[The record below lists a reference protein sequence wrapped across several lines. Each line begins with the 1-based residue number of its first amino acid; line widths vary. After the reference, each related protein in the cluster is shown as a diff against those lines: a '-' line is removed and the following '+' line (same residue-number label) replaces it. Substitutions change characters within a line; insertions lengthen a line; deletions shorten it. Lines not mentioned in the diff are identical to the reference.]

1 MDQGRAARTCFRR
14 AASLSTRRP
23 HDLRHYRERTPGR
36 RTNHVCTQKHA
47 SGLLLAYKRSVKK
60 PDWKI
65 SGVFVHKTRLTAPS
79 ACTNHVC
86 TSSTTKAKRPRCAG
100 FRVHCL
106 CVQEDTGTTAI
117 LCTLLPGMA
126 EKRPF
131 AGAAYSKTPRY
142 VSIRVH
148 CRSAQE
154 DASTMVIVHCR
165 SGQIP
170 LIAILEIVRPGG
182 GTAPDGNAQGGC
194 ENNLAQTSFVH
205 ENMHLGHLWC
215 TNGRQK
221 SQIRP
226 ISGVFVHKTRLTA
239 PSACTNH
246 VCTSSTT
253 KAKRPRCAGFRVHC
267 LCVQED
273 TGTTAILCT
282 LLPGMAEKRP
292 FAGAAYSKTPR
303 YVSIRVHFRSAHE
316 DAGTMVIVRCRS
328 GQIPLIAVLGAVR
341 PGGGTAPGGST
352 TGWSDTDGSTTD
364 GSAT

>member
-1 MDQGRAARTCFRR
+1 MDQGRAARTCFQR

-47 SGLLLAYKRSVKK
+47 SGPLLAYKRPVKK

-117 LCTLLPGMA
+117 LCTLLPGTM

-142 VSIRVH
+142 ARFRVR
-148 CRSAQE
+148 CRSGQE

-170 LIAILEIVRPGG
+170 LIAILEIVRPGS

-205 ENMHLGHLWC
+205 KNMHQGHFWC

-221 SQIRP
+221 GHNGP
-226 ISGVFVHKTRLTA
+226 ISRSFVHQKQPTTPL
-239 PSACTNH
+239 ACTNR
-246 VCTSSTT
+246 VCATKKRATRTPGQTIGQSRTSLTETS
-253 KAKRPRCAGFRVHC
+253 R
-267 LCVQED
+267 
-273 TGTTAILCT
+273 
-282 LLPGMAEKRP
+282 
-292 FAGAAYSKTPR
+292 
-303 YVSIRVHFRSAHE
+303 
-316 DAGTMVIVRCRS
+316 
-328 GQIPLIAVLGAVR
+328 
-341 PGGGTAPGGST
+341 
-352 TGWSDTDGSTTD
+352 
-364 GSAT
+364 

>member
-47 SGLLLAYKRSVKK
+47 SGPLLAYKRPVKK

-131 AGAAYSKTPRY
+131 A
-142 VSIRVH
+142 
-148 CRSAQE
+148 E
-154 DASTMVIVHCR
+154 
-165 SGQIP
+165 
-170 LIAILEIVRPGG
+170 
-182 GTAPDGNAQGGC
+182 
-194 ENNLAQTSFVH
+194 
-205 ENMHLGHLWC
+205 
-215 TNGRQK
+215 
-221 SQIRP
+221 
-226 ISGVFVHKTRLTA
+226 
-239 PSACTNH
+239 
-246 VCTSSTT
+246 
-253 KAKRPRCAGFRVHC
+253 
-267 LCVQED
+267 
-273 TGTTAILCT
+273 
-282 LLPGMAEKRP
+282 
-292 FAGAAYSKTPR
+292 AAYSKTPR
-303 YVSIRVHFRSAHE
+303 YVSIRVHFRS
-316 DAGTMVIVRCRS
+316 

-341 PGGGTAPGGST
+341 PDGGTAPGGST
-352 TGWSDTDGSTTD
+352 TGWSDTDGSTTGWSDTD
-364 GSAT
+364 GSATYGSASAKVCE